1 MTGMKMDIDALRK
14 DFPFV
19 SSLCYLDSASV
30 SPSPQPAVDVMKDYY
45 THQPFN
51 FGVGVSRAA
60 SEVIS
65 LVNQAR
71 ERLATFICARS
82 ASEIIFTKN
91 TTEAI
96 NLVASGIQWKPGN
109 EIIISCLEHQSN
121 VIPWMRLAEE
131 RGIRLTVLPV
141 GPERV
146 LDTEVVEQHL
156 SENTRL
162 LAVTHVSNVFGSIQP
177 VAEIGALAR
186 SRDILFLVDAAQ
198 SAGRVPI
205 DVNEIQCDFIAFCG
219 RKSLLGPQGTGFLYS
234 KEVHMEHL
242 RPLVVGSRA
251 GNVIDENSFEF
262 VAGPHKFEAG
272 VLNTGG
278 VLGLAAAVEYI
289 EDIGLSAIQSRL
301 KTLSKL
307 LVSELQMIPELD
319 LYGAAELDVQA
330 GIVAW
335 NLLEMDPNQVARELD
350 QMANIIVASGGQG
363 SRLAMRHLGVEEI
376 VRSSVH
382 FYNSEEEIHKLIKA
396 IKDLV
401 QRHKSKVVLS
411 NNVDLDN
418 ISN

>member
-1 MTGMKMDIDALRK
+1 
-14 DFPFV
+14 
-19 SSLCYLDSASV
+19 
-30 SPSPQPAVDVMKDYY
+30 
-45 THQPFN
+45 
-51 FGVGVSRAA
+51 
-60 SEVIS
+60 
-65 LVNQAR
+65 
-71 ERLATFICARS
+71 
-82 ASEIIFTKN
+82 
-91 TTEAI
+91 
-96 NLVASGIQWKPGN
+96 
-109 EIIISCLEHQSN
+109 
-121 VIPWMRLAEE
+121 
-131 RGIRLTVLPV
+131 
-141 GPERV
+141 
-146 LDTEVVEQHL
+146 
-156 SENTRL
+156 
-162 LAVTHVSNVFGSIQP
+162 
-177 VAEIGALAR
+177 
-186 SRDILFLVDAAQ
+186 
-198 SAGRVPI
+198 
-205 DVNEIQCDFIAFCG
+205 
-219 RKSLLGPQGTGFLYS
+219 
-234 KEVHMEHL
+234 MEHL

-382 FYNSEEEIHKLIKA
+382 FYNSEEEI
-396 IKDLV
+396 
-401 QRHKSKVVLS
+401 
-411 NNVDLDN
+411 
-418 ISN
+418 

>member
-1 MTGMKMDIDALRK
+1 MDIDALRR

-45 THQPFN
+45 THQPLN

-71 ERLATFICARS
+71 ERLATFINARS
-82 ASEIIFTKN
+82 PSEIIFTKN

-96 NLVASGIQWKPGN
+96 NLVASGVQWEPGS
-109 EIIISCLEHQSN
+109 EVIISCLEHQSN

>member
-1 MTGMKMDIDALRK
+1 MDIDALRK

-146 LDTEVVEQHL
+146 LETEVVEQHL

>member
-1 MTGMKMDIDALRK
+1 
-14 DFPFV
+14 
-19 SSLCYLDSASV
+19 
-30 SPSPQPAVDVMKDYY
+30 
-45 THQPFN
+45 
-51 FGVGVSRAA
+51 
-60 SEVIS
+60 
-65 LVNQAR
+65 
-71 ERLATFICARS
+71 
-82 ASEIIFTKN
+82 
-91 TTEAI
+91 
-96 NLVASGIQWKPGN
+96 
-109 EIIISCLEHQSN
+109 
-121 VIPWMRLAEE
+121 
-131 RGIRLTVLPV
+131 
-141 GPERV
+141 
-146 LDTEVVEQHL
+146 
-156 SENTRL
+156 L

>member
-1 MTGMKMDIDALRK
+1 MDIDALRK

>member
-1 MTGMKMDIDALRK
+1 MDIDALRK

-146 LDTEVVEQHL
+146 LETEVVEQHL

-319 LYGAAELDVQA
+319 LYGAKELDVQA

>member
-1 MTGMKMDIDALRK
+1 
-14 DFPFV
+14 
-19 SSLCYLDSASV
+19 
-30 SPSPQPAVDVMKDYY
+30 MKDYY

-60 SEVIS
+60 SEVSS

-71 ERLATFICARS
+71 ERLAIFISARS
-82 ASEIIFTKN
+82 PSEIIFTKN

-109 EIIISCLEHQSN
+109 EVIISSLEHQSN
-121 VIPWMRLAEE
+121 VIPWMRLAED

-146 LDTEVVEQHL
+146 LETEVVEQHL

-186 SRDILFLVDAAQ
+186 SREILFLVDAAQ
-198 SAGRVPI
+198 SAGRIPI
-205 DVNEIQCDFIAFCG
+205 DVNEIQCDFMTFCG
-219 RKSLLGPQGTGFLYS
+219 RKSLMGPQGTGFLYA
-234 KEVHMEHL
+234 KEEHMAHL

-251 GNVIDENSFEF
+251 ANVIDENSFEY
-262 VAGPHKFEAG
+262 VAPPHKFEAG

-289 EDIGLSAIQSRL
+289 EDIGLSAIRL
-301 KTLSKL
+301 RLETLSNL
-307 LVSELQMIPELD
+307 LISELQLIPEVD
-319 LYGAAELDVQA
+319 LYGTKDLDAQA
-330 GIVAW
+330 GIIAW
-335 NLLEMDPNQVARELD
+335 NLLEMDPNQVARKLD

-363 SRLAMRHLGVEEI
+363 SRLAMRHLGVEGI

-382 FYNSEEEIHKLIKA
+382 FYNSEEEIHKLIEA
-396 IKDLV
+396 IKDIV
-401 QRHKSKVVLS
+401 QRHKSKVVVS
-411 NNVDLDN
+411 DDVDLDT